1 MFSSLE
7 SVASFDAVIVSN
19 YNTSSGGDHAAT
31 NVESQEEMWQF
42 EPGNRMLFKP
52 AGNLVENERS
62 SPTFSAIQYNLT
74 LALSSEDESED
85 EEELSQESYQS

>member
-1 MFSSLE
+1 MFSSHE
-7 SVASFDAVIVSN
+7 SVASFDAVMAN
-19 YNTSSGGDHAAT
+19 YNTSSGGDHAA

-42 EPGNRMLFKP
+42 EPGRRMLFKP
-52 AGNLVENERS
+52 VGNVVENDRS

-85 EEELSQESYQS
+85 EEELSQESYQP